1 MSSDQSQ
8 ARSNQPQIQAQ
19 VNDEIYLRI
28 WEKEQEHVRTRWTV
42 TTFFLSV
49 SFAIFGFSFQQN
61 LALSSALAIRLASL
75 IIYWFAYFLFTR
87 FYDYTRFLRAY
98 LIEME
103 TSQQTSLRLESRA
116 STRPRRGM
124 NLSTSRSL
132 LFLGIIYVIG
142 VGVLWL
148 LRL

>member
-28 WEKEQEHVRTRWTV
+28 WEREQEHVRTRWTV

-75 IIYWFAYFLFTR
+75 IIYWFAYSLFMR
-87 FYDYTRFLRAY
+87 FYDHTRFLRSY
-98 LIEME
+98 LKEME
-103 TSQQTSLRLESRA
+103 TAQQTSLHLESRA
-116 STRPRRGM
+116 SMRRPYRGISTR
-124 NLSTSRSL
+124 RSL
-132 LFLGIIYVIG
+132 LFLGIVYTIG

>member
-1 MSSDQSQ
+1 MSNDQSQ

-19 VNDEIYLRI
+19 VSDEIYLRI

-49 SFAIFGFSFQQN
+49 SFAIFGFSFQSN
-61 LALSSALAIRLASL
+61 LSFSSALATRLASV
-75 IIYWFAYFLFTR
+75 IIYWFAYYLFIC
-87 FYDYTRFLRAY
+87 FYDYTRFLRTY

-103 TSQQTSLRLESRA
+103 KTQQTNLHLESRA
-116 STRPRRGM
+116 STRPRRP
-124 NLSTSRSL
+124 LSTNLSL
-132 LFLGIIYVIG
+132 LFFGMIYTLG